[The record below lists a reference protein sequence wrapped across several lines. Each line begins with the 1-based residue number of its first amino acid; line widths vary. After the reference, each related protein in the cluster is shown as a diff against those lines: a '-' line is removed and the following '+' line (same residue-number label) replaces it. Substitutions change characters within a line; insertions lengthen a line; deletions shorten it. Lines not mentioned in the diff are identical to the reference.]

1 MAGTPA
7 LIPRERTQ
15 RLIHMV
21 DSYMDLLREHKLL
34 HPECRV
40 EHTPHPWNC

>member
-1 MAGTPA
+1 
-7 LIPRERTQ
+7 
-15 RLIHMV
+15 
-21 DSYMDLLREHKLL
+21 MDLLREHKLL